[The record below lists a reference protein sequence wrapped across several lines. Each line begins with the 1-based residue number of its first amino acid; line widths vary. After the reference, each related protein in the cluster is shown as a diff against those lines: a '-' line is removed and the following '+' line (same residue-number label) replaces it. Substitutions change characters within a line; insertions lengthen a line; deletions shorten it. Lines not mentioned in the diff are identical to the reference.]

1 MLLATIYSSK
11 ILTVFTGGPSWAMNY
26 TKHFTFT
33 GSLCPQQTH
42 ELRISNYSHITDL
55 ATTKASREQV
65 VCQMLQL
72 ESGGMELR
80 TEAILVQSKPLLT
93 SSKCLIPICMVSLPS
108 PMITYVIL
116 LIPKDGRS
124 YQKSFLKKPQ
134 RYTHTHTQE
143 NNILVDNRYLRETRI
158 QDEQYFGNTELG
170 NDKFL
175 VFQNL

>member
-1 MLLATIYSSK
+1 MEMLLTWLGISYDLLYFTSRTSANLVENDYSCCPGDAQVDSAEDHPTCCWPQSILPK

-42 ELRISNYSHITDL
+42 ELRISNYSHVTDL

-72 ESGGMELR
+72 ESGGTELR

-93 SSKCLIPICMVSLPS
+93 SLKCLIPICMVSLLS
-108 PMITYVIL
+108 PMIIYLIL

-124 YQKSFLKKPQ
+124 YQKSFSKKP
-134 RYTHTHTQE
+134 
-143 NNILVDNRYLRETRI
+143 
-158 QDEQYFGNTELG
+158 
-170 NDKFL
+170 
-175 VFQNL
+175 